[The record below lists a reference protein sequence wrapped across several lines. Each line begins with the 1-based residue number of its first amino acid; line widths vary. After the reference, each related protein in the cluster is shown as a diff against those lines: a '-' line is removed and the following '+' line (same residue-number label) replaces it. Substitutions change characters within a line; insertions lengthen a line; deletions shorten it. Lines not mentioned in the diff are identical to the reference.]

1 MNRRDL
7 AAFLGSPQAIREYE
21 QSLASYTL
29 TDLDNG
35 YDNPDPE
42 APNPGTTT
50 PTVPT
55 LSVQGEYK
63 AFVLRWE
70 RQTNL
75 TNFDEYEVQVSN
87 DDATWYSL
95 SFSGS
100 DWKATL
106 DATTPWASELL
117 VHPNLPFGGT
127 PEAPTALTLY
137 YRVRRVTK
145 EPVASSWSS
154 SASATNLRIE
164 TGDIAADAITANKI
178 DVSDLSAIN
187 ADLGTITA
195 GTIRSEDWGT
205 ADGCE
210 IDLSTGRIRLGGSSA
225 PDVDLDPDAGTY
237 SFTGSVFS
245 GTTTGARTGIAA
257 GVISL
262 YWNNSAILNLSGVA
276 TDAGQISSGTF
287 SGGYYTRLRFDREVL
302 SIHTLWSGGSGD
314 KIIFASGWRPNVTGE
329 GFLGTSSYRW
339 GDVYSTRGNFS
350 STVTTGRIEAN
361 STVDG
366 NGNAGTF
373 GEVVYSETTPDNT
386 NAIGAG
392 VSGSYLSKIRHRRA
406 NGNQAVFDYGNAS
419 W

>member
-195 GTIRSEDWGT
+195 GTIRSEDWDSS
-205 ADGCE
+205 DGVE
-210 IDLSTGRIRLGGSSA
+210 FDLSTGRLRMGGSSA
-225 PDVDLDPDAGTY
+225 PDIDLDPDSGTY
-237 SFTGSVFS
+237 EFAGDITLS
-245 GTTTGARTGIAA
+245 GTMTTEGSSVDVRIG
-257 GVISL
+257 
-262 YWNNSAILNLSGVA
+262 N
-276 TDAGQISSGTF
+276 GQFAFYGGTTELALI
-287 SGGYYTRLRFDREVL
+287 YP
-302 SIHTLWSGGSGD
+302 SGGSTYWNSYGGVTGTPQMRMSNTWWQVQIIGNSRYIRLDTSFSVNANLSVTGTMSGSSSLTLSGGISGVTTYSGSSYVQCAYTRGTSTAPSGNSAVGDGNNDALD
-314 KIIFASGWRPNVTGE
+314 KIHIRSTTGSQREMDYSSGW
-329 GFLGTSSYRW
+329 
-339 GDVYSTRGNFS
+339 
-350 STVTTGRIEAN
+350 
-361 STVDG
+361 
-366 NGNAGTF
+366 
-373 GEVVYSETTPDNT
+373 
-386 NAIGAG
+386 
-392 VSGSYLSKIRHRRA
+392 
-406 NGNQAVFDYGNAS
+406 
-419 W
+419 